1 MPPPS
6 TIYPL
11 RTHMTAA
18 SSKPASTR
26 PLNVLFFLG
35 LCVAAVG
42 IISFII
48 YLCFKIYALFRKDP
62 NTHTRTRGS
71 SRWGACLTRRK
82 AKVPQIKLVRLSAS
96 IVACGAY
103 RSLQFSPDIPEW
115 AVTYNNYL
123 QSPTDSDGPITPTQ
137 QFPRGLGI
145 DFHDVDIDTKHR
157 VDNDQLPVPY
167 LEGSAELTRQ
177 QCRNPEAIAD
187 TVTCTTSSN

>member
-6 TIYPL
+6 STYPL
-11 RTHMTAA
+11 RTHITAA

-42 IISFII
+42 IISFSI
-48 YLCFKIYALFRKDP
+48 YLCFKIYALSRKDP
-62 NTHTRTRGS
+62 NAHTGTRR
-71 SRWGACLTRRK
+71 SRWSACLARRK
-82 AKVPQIKLVRLSAS
+82 AKVPQIKLVGLSAS
-96 IVACGAY
+96 IVSCGVHRAF
-103 RSLQFSPDIPEW
+103 QFSPDTPEW
-115 AVTYNNYL
+115 AVAYNNYL

-145 DFHDVDIDTKHR
+145 DFNDAAIDAKYGA
-157 VDNDQLPVPY
+157 DNDQLFVPH

-187 TVTCTTSSN
+187 TVIRTTSSN